1 MTRVELV
8 YDTDCP
14 NVQGARRAL
23 LEGFSLAG
31 LQPSWMEWD
40 PKSPESPTYV
50 RGYGSPTI
58 LVEGRDIAGV
68 APGTGDWSCRLYR
81 SGSGSLQGVPTG
93 EQVAEALRA
102 GGDQPPIAKRSSSG
116 WRSSLAT
123 VPGIAFAFLPK
134 LACPACWPAY
144 AGLLGSIGLG
154 FLLDTAYLLPLTAV
168 FLVLAVSA
176 LGSRARTRKGYGPLA
191 VGLVAAVVVLV
202 GKFVF
207 ESDAAMYGGIG
218 LLVAASV
225 WNVWPKGKD
234 SVGSCSKCVQQESAI
249 DTQNA
254 R

>member
-1 MTRVELV
+1 MPRVELI

-14 NVQGARRAL
+14 NVQSTRKAL
-23 LEGFSLAG
+23 LEGFGLVG
-31 LQPSWMEWD
+31 LQPSWTEWD
-40 PKSPESPTYV
+40 RKSPESPAYV

-68 APGTGDWSCRLYR
+68 APGTVDSSCRLYH
-81 SGSGSLQGVPTG
+81 SGSGSLQGVPNG

-102 GGDQPPIAKRSSSG
+102 DGGQPPIATRSSSG

-144 AGLLGSIGLG
+144 AGLLSSIGLG
-154 FLLDTAYLLPLTAV
+154 FLLDTVYLLPLTAV

-176 LGSRARTRKGYGPLA
+176 LGFRARTRKGYGPLA

-202 GKFVF
+202 GKFIF

-225 WNVWPKGKD
+225 WNAWPKGMD
-234 SVGSCSKCVQQESAI
+234 SVGSCPKCVQQESAI